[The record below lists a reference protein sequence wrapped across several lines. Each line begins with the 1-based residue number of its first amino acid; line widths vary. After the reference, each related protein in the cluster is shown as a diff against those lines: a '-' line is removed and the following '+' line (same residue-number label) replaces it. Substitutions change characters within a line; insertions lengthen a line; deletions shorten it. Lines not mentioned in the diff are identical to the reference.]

1 MSCDICKNS
10 GLPQDKCECI
20 DCFPWFR
27 RFKWVCAAAENI
39 DDVISL
45 LQAEVD
51 YFKDLKQKGYQI
63 AEPENDYMLIIP
75 PYREGH
81 YWARCKKCGE
91 IYEELDG
98 ESKRTCAKCRK

>member
-1 MSCDICKNS
+1 
-10 GLPQDKCECI
+10 
-20 DCFPWFR
+20 
-27 RFKWVCAAAENI
+27 
-39 DDVISL
+39 
-45 LQAEVD
+45 
-51 YFKDLKQKGYQI
+51 
-63 AEPENDYMLIIP
+63 MLIIP